1 VRWGAPLPSAG
12 IPTENRMKSYIITA
26 LFLFATWAGQAQT
39 NQPVSNRPLPDFGS
53 LKPVALS
60 DSDVGLA
67 PSAPASGRLPA
78 QNQPSASSTPNAVA
92 AVDFTKINLP
102 DPLITISGNSYSG
115 AKIGSVSPADIGI
128 TYFDSEGVWRS
139 KLVKITDLPED
150 LQKQFNYNTNAAAKY
165 EAAQAKEDAKFVPRS
180 GMSPSELRM
189 YYYDNTID
197 RRIDEINE
205 EIAEEKA
212 AEKAREEELQE
223 RSVEAQEEA
232 ARAATIQ
239 ALNPPVQQTTV
250 IVNP

>member
-1 VRWGAPLPSAG
+1 
-12 IPTENRMKSYIITA
+12 MKSHIITT
-26 LFLFATWAGQAQT
+26 LFLFTAWADQAQT

-102 DPLITISGNSYSG
+102 DPLTINGNSYSG
-115 AKIGSVSPADIGI
+115 AKIGTVSPADIGI
-128 TYFDSEGVWRS
+128 TYFDSEGVFKG
-139 KLVKITDLPED
+139 KLLKISDLPDD
-150 LQKQFNYNTNAAAKY
+150 LQKKLNYNTNAASQY
-165 EAAQAKEDAKFVPRS
+165 EKLEAQEDAKLARQTS
-180 GMSPSELRM
+180 MSQHDLRV
-189 YYYDNTID
+189 YYYNSTID
-197 RRIDEINE
+197 RRIDEINQQ
-205 EIAEEKA
+205 IAEEQA
-212 AEKAREEELQE
+212 AERAQEEELKE

-250 IVNP
+250 IVH